1 MITSFLRTWRF
12 ILNHPLASR
21 NLPEAIKLWFK
32 WQVGSRILKMPVV
45 VPFIKD
51 SQLVAE
57 LGMTGATGNIYTG
70 LHEFTDMAFC
80 LHLLRVGDLFVDV
93 GANIGSY
100 TVLSSKVVGANSL
113 AIEPVPT
120 TYKRLRRNININDI
134 SSLVDS
140 RCCAAGKNH
149 RSIKFSSDMDTTNQV
164 VAADYKGN
172 SIEVPVESLDYI
184 LEKLQPTLIKIDVEG
199 FEPEVIEG
207 SRKIL
212 TSDSVLAVLLETVD
226 PSIEKTL
233 RESGFQS
240 ASYDP
245 FQRELKTSAHN
256 HLSNNYLWIR
266 NLSKITD
273 RCKTAP
279 KYQVLGVDF

>member
-45 VPFIKD
+45 VPFVGD

-80 LHLLRVGDLFVDV
+80 LHLLR
-93 GANIGSY
+93 A
-100 TVLSSKVVGANSL
+100 
-113 AIEPVPT
+113 
-120 TYKRLRRNININDI
+120 
-134 SSLVDS
+134 
-140 RCCAAGKNH
+140 
-149 RSIKFSSDMDTTNQV
+149 SDC
-164 VAADYKGN
+164 
-172 SIEVPVESLDYI
+172 L
-184 LEKLQPTLIKIDVEG
+184 
-199 FEPEVIEG
+199 
-207 SRKIL
+207 
-212 TSDSVLAVLLETVD
+212 LAVLLETVD

-233 RESGFQS
+233 RESGFQPGN
-240 ASYDP
+240 YDP
-245 FQRELKTSAHN
+245 FKRELKTSAHN

-266 NLSKITD
+266 NLSKVED

-279 KYQVLGVDF
+279 QYQVLGVDF